1 MGIGNIKEVY
11 ILHHVH
17 EFEDGDED
25 VKILG
30 IFSSESK
37 GIELIEKYKKQPGF
51 KDDPEGFSADK
62 YILDKADWVEGFSTL
77 D

>member
-1 MGIGNIKEVY
+1 MGIDNLTEVY

-17 EFEDGDED
+17 EFEDGHED

-37 GIELIEKYKKQPGF
+37 AIELIEKYKKMPGF
-51 KDDPEGFSADK
+51 KDYPEGFSADR
-62 YILDKADWVEGFSTL
+62 YIIDKAGWIKGFTTL